1 VSNVIDFLERFGRD
15 AELRHASDEDVEAAL
30 KQAGIEPALQIAI
43 VGKDQSALERLLGAD
58 TNVCCLVNKP
68 DDEEEEEEDDVEEED
83 EDEDEDEDDE
93 DEIDDDDED
102 EDEDDDEDEDEDED
116 DEDDEEENM
125 KSLNRVVERVA

>member
-15 AELRHASDEDVEAAL
+15 AELRHASDEDVDAAL
-30 KQAGIEPALQIAI
+30 REAGIEPALRMAI
-43 VGKDQSALERLLGAD
+43 VGKDQGALERLLGAD

-68 DDEEEEEEDDVEEED
+68 DDEEEEEEEEEDDEED

-93 DEIDDDDED
+93 FDEDDED
-102 EDEDDDEDEDEDED
+102 EDEEEDED
-116 DEDDEEENM
+116 DEEEEENM